1 MRITPEQ
8 VDNEIQKRACL
19 RSFYAFFLEFWEVI
33 ESEKLKNNW
42 HIKYICDELQKVG
55 EKIIHRKP
63 KKHDLVINIPPGST
77 KSTIATVM
85 FPVWLWAKDATIK
98 TISSS
103 YSASLSIN
111 HSIKSRDIIKSDK
124 FQKLFNLS
132 LKEDQSGKSHYVNDQ
147 GGERM
152 ATSTGGTVTGFHA
165 HLILLDDPL
174 NPQMAQSEAER
185 KTCNDYISQT
195 LTTRKIDK
203 QVSATVLIMQRLHQD
218 DPTGNM
224 IGKEKVKHICIPGE
238 LSDNVKPKSIKK
250 HYKKNLFDPV
260 RMSKNT
266 LESLKTNLGSYGY
279 AGQIQQQPAPE
290 EGGIWQKDWFQ
301 VVEELPKD
309 IHSIATDWDL
319 AYTKKDSNSA
329 SAYVTTGVK
338 DNNIF
343 VLDVGYDWLEFP
355 ELIKYMKQRQAP
367 HYIEAKASGKSVKQS
382 LVREGVNA
390 IEYSVKDGDKVAR
403 ARMASP
409 VVEAGRV
416 FMTKKIKEKILH
428 DDKQG
433 LILFPNARH
442 DDLADAFAQA
452 IIRIDSKPQAFIL

>member
-1 MRITPEQ
+1 MKITHEQ
-8 VDNEIQKRACL
+8 VENEITRRACL
-19 RSFYAFFLEFWEVI
+19 RSFYQFFKEFWTEI
-33 ESEKLKNNW
+33 ESEELKENW
-42 HIKYICDELQKVG
+42 HIKYLCDELQAVG
-55 EKIIHRKP
+55 EGIIYRKP

-85 FPVWLWAKDATIK
+85 LPVWLWAKDATIK

-111 HSIKSRDIIKSDK
+111 HTIKSRDLIKSDK
-124 FQKLFNLS
+124 FQKLFGLK
-132 LKEDQSGKSHYVNDQ
+132 LKEDQSGKSHYVNEH

-185 KTCNDYISQT
+185 KTCNNYISQT

-224 IGKEKVKHICIPGE
+224 LQKGGIKHICIPGE
-238 LSDNVKPKSIKK
+238 LSDHVSPLELRNQ
-250 HYKKNLFDPV
+250 YTDGLFDPV
-260 RMSKNT
+260 RMPKET
-266 LESLKTNLGSYGY
+266 LESLKSNLGSYGY
-279 AGQIQQQPAPE
+279 AGQIQQQPAPA
-290 EGGIWQKDWFQ
+290 EGGIWQIDWFQ
-301 VVEELPKD
+301 EIDQIPKD
-309 IHSIATDWDL
+309 LHSVATDWDL
-319 AYTKKDSNSA
+319 AYTKKDNNSA
-329 SAYVTTGVK
+329 SAYVTTGK
-338 DNNIF
+338 
-343 VLDVGYDWLEFP
+343 VGNDIYVIDLGYAWLEFP

-367 HYIEAKASGKSVKQS
+367 HYVEAKASGKSVKQS
-382 LVREGVNA
+382 LVREGINA
-390 IEYSVKDGDKVAR
+390 IEYNIKDGDKVAR

-416 FMTKKIKEKILH
+416 FMTKQMKEKLLH

-452 IIRIDSKPQAFIL
+452 IIRIDSQPQAFIL